1 MEVEHKQRFILVV
14 LGGVV
19 FVWLASEPI
28 RIFCSYVAGVEFK
41 IAESYYAALTTLAG
55 SIIGIFMK
63 GYTDSRELADKKL
76 AQTQA
81 QAVVDSASGGTTTV
95 VGGVQ

>member
-1 MEVEHKQRFILVV
+1 MEPEHKQRFILVV

-19 FVWLASEPI
+19 FFWLASEPL
-28 RIFCSYVAGVEFK
+28 RVLFSYWSGVELK

-63 GYTDSRELADKKL
+63 GYTDSREIADKKL
-76 AQTQA
+76 AQTVA
-81 QAVVDSASGGTTTV
+81 EATV
-95 VGGVQ
+95 ATNGAAH